1 MPKTPSILS
10 STIQC
15 NQSGEKNIKMHKKY
29 LLIPVSNN
37 HSKVEIKEDN
47 ELLNAHT
54 VIRKTNLH
62 RHVH

>member
-1 MPKTPSILS
+1 MQS
-10 STIQC
+10 
-15 NQSGEKNIKMHKKY
+15 NQVKKNIKMHKKY

-37 HSKVEIKEDN
+37 HSEVEIKEEEH
-47 ELLNAHT
+47 ELLNAYT